1 MERWNKRTGGRGE
14 ATHSEQKEV
23 SGIDDYAKDCGD
35 ELLPICIALYD
46 RIPVE
51 SLMIS
56 NLNAMHLG
64 KNLLAT
70 IFSVIVY

>member
-1 MERWNKRTGGRGE
+1 MERWNKRTRGRGE
-14 ATHSEQKEV
+14 ATQSEQKEL
-23 SGIDDYAKDCGD
+23 SGIDDYAKDCDD
-35 ELLPICIALYD
+35 ELLPIC
-46 RIPVE
+46 IPVE